1 MEMYVKRL
9 RDLEGIATDI
19 DEVAEAYAI
28 QAGREVRVIVDSDR
42 ADDDTAFTI
51 AEKIARRV
59 EEEMTFP
66 GEIKVTVL
74 RETRAEATAR

>member
-1 MEMYVKRL
+1 MAAVR
-9 RDLEGIATDI
+9 GIGVAVITDYEI
-19 DEVAEAYAI
+19 WPNNPEKVFGLTAEFVEANEFLMHA
-28 QAGREVRVIVDSDR
+28 E
-42 ADDDTAFTI
+42 FI
-51 AEKIARRV
+51 AEQIAKRV

>member
-1 MEMYVKRL
+1 MYVQRL
-9 RDLEGIATDI
+9 QQLESIAKEDKS
-19 DEVAEAYAI
+19 VAEAFAI
-28 QAGREVRVIVDSDR
+28 QAGREVRVIVNSDR
-42 ADDDTAFTI
+42 ADDDDAFRI
-51 AEKIARRV
+51 AEKIAKRV

>member
-9 RDLEGIATDI
+9 QQLEGIARQHRH
-19 DEVAEAYAI
+19 VSEAYAI
-28 QAGREVRVIVDSDR
+28 QAGREVRVVVDAKQ
-42 ADDDTAFTI
+42 ADDAYAF
-51 AEKIARRV
+51 KIAQDIAKQV
-59 EEEMTFP
+59 EQEMTFP